1 MERATVH
8 HRRPRRHS
16 RPGMLAAAGA
26 MCLAV
31 GLSAC
36 GDDVSDV
43 NVTTDVTTEVGE
55 TPSQSPAG
63 DTIDTTGG
71 SSVAT
76 TGSSST
82 GTSTEPTPVRGSVSN
97 DAGGGTTP

>member
-1 MERATVH
+1 
-8 HRRPRRHS
+8 
-16 RPGMLAAAGA
+16 MLAAAGA

-71 SSVAT
+71 
-76 TGSSST
+76 
-82 GTSTEPTPVRGSVSN
+82 
-97 DAGGGTTP
+97 